1 MSDYSILPTGLT
13 DFGPGSGQAH
23 KAKVGL
29 CVVTHKNRSNNQV
42 PLHKMKYKIEQG
54 KIKRES
60 RRLAV
65 AGLLDSDLK
74 KEGMP

>member
-1 MSDYSILPTGLT
+1 MSNYSIMPPGLA
-13 DFGPGSGQAH
+13 DFRLGLKQAY
-23 KAKVGL
+23 KAKVRL
-29 CVVTHKNRSNNQV
+29 FAVTHKNRSNNQV

-65 AGLLDSDLK
+65 AGLLESDLK

>member
-1 MSDYSILPTGLT
+1 MSDYSIMSAGLT
-13 DFGPGSGQAH
+13 DFRPGSVQAY

-29 CVVTHKNRSNNQV
+29 CAVTHKNRSNNQV

-65 AGLLDSDLK
+65 AGLLESDLK

>member
-1 MSDYSILPTGLT
+1 
-13 DFGPGSGQAH
+13 
-23 KAKVGL
+23 
-29 CVVTHKNRSNNQV
+29 
-42 PLHKMKYKIEQG
+42 MKYKIEQG

-65 AGLLDSDLK
+65 AGLLESDLK

>member
-1 MSDYSILPTGLT
+1 MSDYSIMPTDLGDFRLGLK
-13 DFGPGSGQAH
+13 QAY

-29 CVVTHKNRSNNQV
+29 FAVTHKNRSNNQV

-65 AGLLDSDLK
+65 AGLLESDLK